1 MPFSIT
7 GLTAYGAAGSLRPIR
22 PARALSMGLRVSFEL
37 SEDDLRHFRL
47 IMREARKAAAGALPE
62 DIVASAEELLKDVGK
77 TGIPKFVSDRF
88 EKLEVMI
95 RMISDHEWAL
105 PEQEST
111 RVLNALAYFCEPEDL
126 IPDHIP
132 GLGFLDDAIMIELVV
147 RELRHEI
154 EAYLDFC
161 AYRANKSPRTGIK
174 NKTSDVSREQ
184 WLESRRTEL
193 QDRMRRRRQ
202 QGVAQ

>member
-1 MPFSIT
+1 
-7 GLTAYGAAGSLRPIR
+7 
-22 PARALSMGLRVSFEL
+22 MGLRVSFEL

-161 AYRANKSPRTGIK
+161 VYRANKSPRTGIK

-193 QDRMRRRRQ
+193 QDRMRRRRE
-202 QGVAQ
+202 QGAAQ

>member
-1 MPFSIT
+1 
-7 GLTAYGAAGSLRPIR
+7 
-22 PARALSMGLRVSFEL
+22 MGLRVSFEL

-95 RMISDHEWAL
+95 RMISDDEWAL

-132 GLGFLDDAIMIELVV
+132 GLGFLDDAIMVKFIEEEFRNGLGG
-147 RELRHEI
+147 
-154 EAYLDFC
+154 
-161 AYRANKSPRTGIK
+161 YRKFKKAR
-174 NKTSDVSREQ
+174 DVSEQRPWSDPGKERLNKRLANDRKKIRAQIAAREAKADEKKNHEGRSG
-184 WLESRRTEL
+184 W
-193 QDRMRRRRQ
+193 
-202 QGVAQ
+202 